1 MEETLPSQI
10 PITTYNMRRLNG
22 EEGQSPLVLRVC
34 QFKILT
40 QTSSLFVFPSN
51 TSARTVPS
59 AEDPDVIHH
68 PWAERELDTI
78 CPRGSTPKTRCT
90 ADGQPEEKSNCS
102 LLVCTW
108 PR

>member
-1 MEETLPSQI
+1 M
-10 PITTYNMRRLNG
+10 
-22 EEGQSPLVLRVC
+22 VLRVC

-59 AEDPDVIHH
+59 AEDPDVIRR

-78 CPRGSTPKTRCT
+78 CPRGPHPKQGVQQMVNQKRNQ
-90 ADGQPEEKSNCS
+90 ANCS
-102 LLVCTW
+102 VLVCTW